1 MSFLGRQLL
10 LETMT
15 HFGVM
20 VWQRKVKPEDVAEV
34 IEALS
39 RNKAVILRGMTDVA
53 SKRKTTSDVVES
65 LTRRVQNN
73 EPDMLLHRMAS

>member
-1 MSFLGRQLL
+1 
-10 LETMT
+10 MT

-39 RNKAVILRGMTDVA
+39 RNKAVILKGMTDVA
-53 SKRKTTSDVVES
+53 SQRKTTSDVVES

-73 EPDMLLHRMAS
+73 EPDVLLHRMAS